1 MNTFLP
7 QPRGR
12 VSYWSI
18 GLSVLLSLVYGYTA
32 EAQTGPEV
40 GSVVIDGTRQIS
52 TDRILSLMLTKP
64 GGVFKKNRL
73 NPATLRG
80 DRDAIQNFYINSGF
94 WQVRVRPFQEIREDG
109 RVEIRIVIDE
119 GPRYSVKEVNIVGS
133 MYIDEEQIRRSLMTR
148 AGQPFFRLFVATDRR
163 TIQHLADQHSL
174 LDARVDAENIFD
186 DMQNTVTVNFF
197 ITEGEPIRVGEV
209 EIRGLRKTRPFAV
222 RRELA
227 IRPGDMYDS
236 AMLIRSQTQLFHT
249 GLFRSVRLEP
259 VRNES
264 DSTTRNLLVSV
275 IELPS
280 WEVSFGGGYASV
292 EHLRGSVE
300 VTQRNW
306 LGHGITLGTTGQ
318 ASRLLWQVAAGITQP
333 WLFQTRNSG
342 TIRGFFERQV
352 RVGSHE
358 SREIGMSLTLGRG
371 LLRTFRFQT
380 TYTVKKI
387 TIDDISA
394 SLSQILQ
401 SGTVADSLRSRR
413 EGSLTQVVIYDTRD
427 DILNPTKGFYSLIQA
442 SIASPY
448 LGSSTGNQN
457 SLFSIKGSLRK
468 YIPIPGFPD
477 FATSVSI
484 GYVRALNNGL
494 VPVDRRL
501 FLGGDKSVRGFDIDE
516 IGSPNGGNM
525 AFSSQNEIRVPL
537 GSIDLAGFLDIGNIG
552 DSLASF
558 GLSDIRV
565 GFGGGMRVMSPI
577 GLIRTDIGM
586 HRNRADEEKSLY
598 ARTFFYFGLGQ
609 AF

>member
-7 QPRGR
+7 QPRQR

-18 GLSVLLSLVYGYTA
+18 GIAVLLPLVYSQNI
-32 EAQTGPEV
+32 EAQTGPEI
-40 GSVVIDGTRQIS
+40 GAVIVEGTQQIS
-52 TDRILSLMLTKP
+52 TDRILSLMLTKS
-64 GGVFKKNRL
+64 GGIFKKNRL

-109 RVEIRIVIDE
+109 IVEIRIVIDE

-133 MYIDEEQIRRSLMTR
+133 NYIDEEQIRRSLLTR
-148 AGQPFFRLFVATDRR
+148 VGQPFFRLFVATDRR
-163 TIQHLADQHSL
+163 TIQNLANNRSL

-186 DMQNTVTVNFF
+186 ETQNTVTVNFF
-197 ITEGEPIRVGEV
+197 ITEGEPVRVGEV
-209 EIRGLRKTRPFAV
+209 EIRGLRKTLPFAV

-236 AMLIRSQTQLFHT
+236 AKLIRSQTQLFQT

-259 VRNES
+259 VRSES

-292 EHLRGSVE
+292 EHLRGSIE

-306 LGHGITLGTTGQ
+306 LGRGITLGTNGQ

-371 LLRTFRFQT
+371 LLRTFRSQT
-380 TYTVKKI
+380 TYTIKKI

-442 SIASPY
+442 SIASRY
-448 LGSSTGNQN
+448 LGNSTANQN
-457 SLFSIKGSLRK
+457 SLFSIKGTLRK
-468 YIPIPGFPD
+468 YIPIPSFPD
-477 FATSVSI
+477 FATSVSL

-516 IGSPNGGNM
+516 IGTPNGGIM
-525 AFSSQNEIRVPL
+525 AFSSQNEIRVRL
-537 GSIDLAGFLDIGNIG
+537 RYIDLAGFIDMGNIG
-552 DSLASF
+552 DSVASF
-558 GLSDIRV
+558 GLSDIRF
-565 GFGGGMRVMSPI
+565 GFGGGMRAMSPI
-577 GLIRTDIGM
+577 GLIRTDIGF
-586 HRNRADEEKSLY
+586 HRNKADEDKSLY